1 MCRGRHGKK
10 QKQQQTSKTHEIH
23 KHFLHGSSFF
33 VFACAAAALFH
44 KAFDFSART
53 RRLAGIRHVL
63 TAYAVGVSAL
73 DVAGFFFRDFR
84 DAPGMLQARW
94 MRNSAD
100 ELPTSSAT
108 RSTSAVDGLWS
119 EVENCG
125 LRMLFH
131 QCQKQQICG
140 NTTLCDFFKCSKTKF
155 SRLMCSSG

>member
-1 MCRGRHGKK
+1 MRFIAFSPR
-10 QKQQQTSKTHEIH
+10 
-23 KHFLHGSSFF
+23 LSFY

-63 TAYAVGVSAL
+63 TAYTVGISAF

-94 MRNSAD
+94 MRNSVDVQPTDTSRGYVAINFQALARTTD

-108 RSTSAVDGLWS
+108 RSTSAID
-119 EVENCG
+119 
-125 LRMLFH
+125 
-131 QCQKQQICG
+131 
-140 NTTLCDFFKCSKTKF
+140 
-155 SRLMCSSG
+155 